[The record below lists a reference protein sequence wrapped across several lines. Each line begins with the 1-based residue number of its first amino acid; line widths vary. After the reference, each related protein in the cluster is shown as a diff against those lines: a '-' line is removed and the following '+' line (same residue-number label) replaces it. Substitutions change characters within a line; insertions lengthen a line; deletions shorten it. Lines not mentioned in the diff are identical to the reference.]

1 MLKTTQKLLD
11 PETKNFS
18 SIWTE
23 HKTQQIENKGP
34 RAAFSFSFLQKKKEL
49 IGAKY
54 SRAKSSEALTVT
66 FL

>member
-23 HKTQQIENKGP
+23 HKTQQIENEGP

-54 SRAKSSEALTVT
+54 
-66 FL
+66 